1 MKSNKNEIIK
11 KLKQLDKDMALLA
24 ITRSVLNESINTQRL
39 SRTSAL

>member
-39 SRTSAL
+39 SRTAAL